1 MRLLNPQQEALLKD
15 ERGLMND
22 LRAALVAFDHESGD
36 QEALRQSIHQLDEL
50 FLLVAVGEFNSGK
63 STVINALLGEKLLEE
78 GVTPTTTEIQILHY
92 GETQGRT
99 VVNDRQ
105 SVLTFPVEFLKDMSI
120 VDTPGTNAI
129 VREHE
134 TLTSQFVPRS
144 DLVLFI
150 TSADRPFTESE
161 KLFLQHISAW
171 GKKVVF
177 VVNKIDILQTDD
189 EIFQVQNFVRENA
202 RGVLGSIPE
211 TFLVSARHALR
222 AKTGEPALWEVS
234 RFERFERYIHDT
246 LDESSRLRLK
256 LLNPLGVGAHLVGK
270 YLEVITSRLEFLK
283 TDFDLLSDV
292 ESQLDLYEKD
302 MQQSFNLRMA
312 GVENILLEM
321 EQRGQVFFEDTFRL
335 ARVFDLMS
343 KTRIQHDF
351 ERQVVA
357 DVPQRIEQKVGE
369 LIDWLVASDF
379 RQWEAVTEH
388 LSGRAREH
396 QDRIVGDVG
405 LGKFRYDREK
415 LIDAIGR
422 EARQVIETYDKN
434 GEAKAIAESAQ
445 TAIAASAAMEAG
457 ALGLGALITTL
468 ATTAAADVT
477 GVLMA
482 SVVAALGLFIIPAR
496 RRQGK
501 MKMLEKIGLVRTN
514 LVKTL
519 RAQFEKEIHRSVQHI
534 NEAIAPYT
542 RFIRTESDK
551 WLQTQANLGR
561 LRNEMDQLKGRLER
575 IQ

>member
-15 ERGLMND
+15 ERELLGD
-22 LRAALVAFDHESGD
+22 LRTALVIFDHESGD
-36 QEALRQSIHQLDEL
+36 QEALRQSIQQLDEL

-78 GVTPTTTEIQILHY
+78 GVTPTTTEIQILRY

-99 VVNDRQ
+99 VVNNRQ
-105 SVLTFPVEFLKDMSI
+105 IVLTFPVEFLKNMSI

-150 TSADRPFTESE
+150 TSSDRPFTESE
-161 KLFLQHISAW
+161 KLFLQHIRTW
-171 GKKVVF
+171 GKKVIF

-189 EIFQVQNFVRENA
+189 EILQVQNFVQENA
-202 RGVLGSIPE
+202 RGVLGSLPE
-211 TFLVSARHALR
+211 TFLVSARFALR
-222 AKTGEPALWEVS
+222 AKTGEPDLWGAS

-256 LLNPLGVGAHLVGK
+256 LLNPLGVGSHLTGK
-270 YLEVITSRLEFLK
+270 YLGAIASRLEFLK

-292 ESQLDLYEKD
+292 ESQLDLYAKD

-312 GVENILLEM
+312 SVENILFEM

-351 ERQVVA
+351 ERHVVA

-379 RQWEAVTEH
+379 RQWEAVTER
-388 LSGRAREH
+388 LSGRAQEH
-396 QDRIVGDVG
+396 QDRIVGDIG

-415 LIDAIGR
+415 LIEAIGR

-434 GEAKAIAESAQ
+434 REAKAIAESAQ
-445 TAIAASAAMEAG
+445 TAIAASAAMEVG
-457 ALGLGALITTL
+457 ALGLGALVTTL

-482 SVVAALGLFIIPAR
+482 SVVAALGLFILPAR

-501 MKMLEKIGLVRTN
+501 MKMLERISSVRTN
-514 LVKTL
+514 LINTL

-542 RFIRTESDK
+542 RFIRTERDK
-551 WLQTQANLGR
+551 WLQTQATLGR
-561 LRNEMDQLKGRLER
+561 LRNEMDQLKGRLEK

>member
-1 MRLLNPQQEALLKD
+1 
-15 ERGLMND
+15 
-22 LRAALVAFDHESGD
+22 
-36 QEALRQSIHQLDEL
+36 
-50 FLLVAVGEFNSGK
+50 
-63 STVINALLGEKLLEE
+63 
-78 GVTPTTTEIQILHY
+78 
-92 GETQGRT
+92 
-99 VVNDRQ
+99 
-105 SVLTFPVEFLKDMSI
+105 
-120 VDTPGTNAI
+120 

-150 TSADRPFTESE
+150 TSSDRPFTESE
-161 KLFLQHISAW
+161 KLFLQHIRTW
-171 GKKVVF
+171 GKKVIF

-189 EIFQVQNFVRENA
+189 EILQVQNFVQENA
-202 RGVLGSIPE
+202 RGVLGSLPE
-211 TFLVSARHALR
+211 TFLVSARLALR
-222 AKTGEPALWEVS
+222 AKTGEPDLWGAS

-256 LLNPLGVGAHLVGK
+256 LLNPLGVGSHLVGK
-270 YLEVITSRLEFLK
+270 YLGVIASRLEFLK

-292 ESQLDLYEKD
+292 ESQLDLYAND

-312 GVENILLEM
+312 SVENILFEM

-351 ERQVVA
+351 ERHVVA

-388 LSGRAREH
+388 LSERAQEH
-396 QDRIVGDVG
+396 QDRIVGDIG

-415 LIDAIGR
+415 LIEAIGR

-434 GEAKAIAESAQ
+434 REAKAIAESAQ

-457 ALGLGALITTL
+457 ALGLGALVTTL
-468 ATTAAADVT
+468 ATTAAADVS

-482 SVVAALGLFIIPAR
+482 SLLAALGLFILPAR

-501 MKMLEKIGLVRTN
+501 MKMLEKIASVRTN
-514 LVKTL
+514 LINTL

-542 RFIRTESDK
+542 RFIRAESDK
-551 WLQTQANLGR
+551 WLQTQANLDR
-561 LRNEMDQLKGRLER
+561 FRNEMDQLKGRLER

>member
-15 ERGLMND
+15 ERELLSD
-22 LRAALVAFDHESGD
+22 LRTALVIFDHESGD
-36 QEALRQSIHQLDEL
+36 PEALRQSIQQLDEL

-78 GVTPTTTEIQILHY
+78 GVTPTTTEIQILRY

-99 VVNDRQ
+99 VVNNRQ
-105 SVLTFPVEFLKDMSI
+105 IVLTFPVEFLKNMSM

-129 VREHE
+129 LREHE

-150 TSADRPFTESE
+150 TSSDRPFTESE
-161 KLFLQHISAW
+161 KLFLQHIRTW
-171 GKKVVF
+171 GKKVIF

-189 EIFQVQNFVRENA
+189 EILQVQNFVQENA
-202 RGVLGSIPE
+202 RGVLGSLPE
-211 TFLVSARHALR
+211 TFLVSARLALR
-222 AKTGEPALWEVS
+222 AKTGEPDLWGAS

-256 LLNPLGVGAHLVGK
+256 LLNPLGVGSHLVGK
-270 YLEVITSRLEFLK
+270 YLGVIASRLEFLK

-292 ESQLDLYEKD
+292 ESQLDLYAND

-312 GVENILLEM
+312 SVENILFEM

-351 ERQVVA
+351 ERHVVA

-388 LSGRAREH
+388 LSERAQEH
-396 QDRIVGDVG
+396 QDRIVGDIG

-415 LIDAIGR
+415 LIEAIGR

-434 GEAKAIAESAQ
+434 REAKAIAESAQ

-457 ALGLGALITTL
+457 ALGLGALVTTL

-482 SVVAALGLFIIPAR
+482 SVVAALGLFILPAR

-501 MKMLEKIGLVRTN
+501 MKMLEKIASVRTN
-514 LVKTL
+514 LINTL

-542 RFIRTESDK
+542 RFIRAESDK
-551 WLQTQANLGR
+551 WLQTQANLDR
-561 LRNEMDQLKGRLER
+561 FRNEMDQLKGRLER

>member
-1 MRLLNPQQEALLKD
+1 MRVLNPQQEALLRD
-15 ERGLMND
+15 ERSLMND
-22 LRAALVAFDHESGD
+22 LRTVLLQFDHESGD
-36 QEALRQSIHQLDEL
+36 QEALSQSIRQLDEL
-50 FLLVAVGEFNSGK
+50 FLLVVVGEFNSGK
-63 STVINALLGEKLLEE
+63 STVINALLGKKLLEE

-92 GETQGRT
+92 SETQGRT
-99 VVNDRQ
+99 VVKDRQ
-105 SVLTFPVEFLKDMSI
+105 SVLTFPVDFLKDMTI

-161 KLFLQHISAW
+161 RIFLQHISAW

-177 VVNKIDILQTDD
+177 IVNKIDILETED
-189 EIFQVQNFVRENA
+189 EIFQVHNFVRENA
-202 RGVLGSIPE
+202 RGVLGNIPE
-211 TFLVSARHALR
+211 TFLVSARNALR
-222 AKTGEPALWEVS
+222 AKTGEPALWEAS
-234 RFERFERYIHDT
+234 RFERLERYIHDS

-256 LLNPLGVGAHLVGK
+256 LLNPLGVGSHLVGK
-270 YLEVITSRLEFLK
+270 YLEVITSRLQFLK

-292 ESQLDLYEKD
+292 ESQLDLYAKD
-302 MQQSFNLRMA
+302 MHHSFNLRMA
-312 GVENILLEM
+312 AIENILFEM
-321 EQRGQVFFEDTFRL
+321 EQRGQAFFEDTFRL
-335 ARVFDLMS
+335 GRVFDLMS
-343 KTRIQHDF
+343 KTRIQHAF

-369 LIDWLVASDF
+369 LIDWLVASDL

-388 LSGRAREH
+388 LSGRTREH
-396 QDRIVGDVG
+396 QDRIVGDIG
-405 LGKFRYDREK
+405 LGKFRFDRER

-422 EARQVIETYDKN
+422 EARRVVDTYDKN
-434 GEAKAIAESAQ
+434 REAKAIAESAQ
-445 TAIAASAAMEAG
+445 TAIAASAAIEAG
-457 ALGLGALITTL
+457 ALGLGALVTTL

-496 RRQGK
+496 RRHGK
-501 MKMLEKIGLVRTN
+501 LKMLEKIASVRTRLIN
-514 LVKTL
+514 AL
-519 RAQFEKEIHRSVQHI
+519 RAQFEKEINRSVQHI

-542 RFIRTESDK
+542 RFIRAESDK
-551 WLQTQANLGR
+551 WVQTQAILDR

-575 IQ
+575 I